1 MTKTIRLT
9 SGIKKR
15 EIYIE
20 KIRPFINKDIIK
32 VLVWQRRVWKSYI
45 LLQIIEELKSEYKI
59 SENDI
64 IYINME
70 LNEFDN
76 IRDYN
81 DLLKFI
87 KDKSNWK
94 EKTYVFIDEIQD
106 VLEFEK
112 ALRDLQALW
121 NYDIYISGS
130 NAKLLSSDIATYL
143 TWRYIQFEVYPLTYK
158 EFLDFH
164 ELSVGKDSFLS
175 YMKVWWLPY
184 LIQLGTDETI
194 TTEYVKSIFNT
205 ILFKDV
211 LQRYQ
216 IRNTSFLEDLIK
228 YISDNIWNLT
238 TPNNIAKYLKSQ
250 KIEIWLNSVNEYI
263 KYLCSVFLIN
273 KVQRQEIIGKKIFEI
288 NDKYYFSDIWIRN
301 MLVWW
306 YRTQDIWKILE
317 NIVFLHF
324 KTLWYQV
331 FVWKNGD
338 KEIDFVVEKSGDK
351 KYIQVAYLLDE
362 EIQKREFENLLAI
375 PDNYEKMVL
384 TLDDF
389 AWWDRN
395 WIKCYNI
402 IDYLTK

>member
-1 MTKTIRLT
+1 MIKT
-9 SGIKKR
+9 IKKR

-20 KIRPFINKDIIK
+20 KIRPFIDKDIIK
-32 VLVWQRRVWKSYI
+32 VLVGQRRVWKSYI
-45 LLQIIEELKSEYKI
+45 LLQLMEELKSEYKI
-59 SENDI
+59 SEDSI
-64 IYINME
+64 ISINME
-70 LNEFDN
+70 LNEFSH

-81 DLLKFI
+81 DLLKYI
-87 KDKSNWK
+87 KDRSQWK

-106 VLEFEK
+106 ISEFEK

-130 NAKLLSSDIATYL
+130 NAKLLSSEIATYL

-158 EFLDFH
+158 EFLNFH
-164 ELSVGKDSFLS
+164 NLSTWKDSFLS
-175 YMKVWWLPY
+175 YMKVWGLPY
-184 LIQLGTDETI
+184 LIQLWTDESI

-205 ILFKDV
+205 ILFKDIV
-211 LQRYQ
+211 QRYQ
-216 IRNTSFLEDLIK
+216 IRNTSFLEDLIR
-228 YISDNIWNLT
+228 YLSDNVWNLT
-238 TPNNIAKYLKSQ
+238 TPNNITKYLKSQ

-273 KVQRQEIIGKKIFEI
+273 KVQRQEIVGKKIFEI

-306 YRTQDIWKILE
+306 YKPQDIWKILE

-331 FVWKNGD
+331 FVWKNDD
-338 KEIDFVVEKSGDK
+338 KEIDFVVEKNWNK

-362 EIQKREFENLLAI
+362 KTQKREFENLLAI
-375 PDNYEKMVL
+375 PDNYEKFVL
-384 TLDDF
+384 TLDEF
-389 AWWDRN
+389 AWWDWN

-402 IDYLTK
+402 IDYLS

>member
-1 MTKTIRLT
+1 MIKT
-9 SGIKKR
+9 IKKR

-20 KIRPFINKDIIK
+20 KIRPFIDKDIIK
-32 VLVWQRRVWKSYI
+32 VLVGQRRVWKSYI
-45 LLQIIEELKSEYKI
+45 LLQLMEELKSEYKI
-59 SENDI
+59 SEDSI
-64 IYINME
+64 ISINME
-70 LNEFDN
+70 LNEFTH

-81 DLLKFI
+81 DLLKYI
-87 KDKSNWK
+87 KDRSLWK

-106 VLEFEK
+106 ISEFEK

-130 NAKLLSSDIATYL
+130 NAKLLSSEIATYL

-164 ELSVGKDSFLS
+164 NLSTWKDSFLS
-175 YMKVWWLPY
+175 YMKVWGLPY
-184 LIQLGTDETI
+184 LIQLWTDESI

-205 ILFKDV
+205 ILFKDIV
-211 LQRYQ
+211 QRYQ
-216 IRNTSFLEDLIK
+216 IRNTSFLEDLIR
-228 YISDNIWNLT
+228 YLSDNIWNLT
-238 TPNNIAKYLKSQ
+238 TPNNITKYLKSQ

-273 KVQRQEIIGKKIFEI
+273 KVQRQEIVGKKIFEI

-306 YRTQDIWKILE
+306 YKSQDIWKILE

-331 FVWKNGD
+331 FVWKNDD
-338 KEIDFVVEKSGDK
+338 KEIDFVVEKNWDK

-362 EIQKREFENLLAI
+362 KTQKREFENLLAI
-375 PDNYEKMVL
+375 PDNYEKFVL
-384 TLDDF
+384 TLDEF
-389 AWWDRN
+389 AWWDWN

-402 IDYLTK
+402 IDYLS

>member
-1 MTKTIRLT
+1 MIKT
-9 SGIKKR
+9 IKKR

-20 KIRPFINKDIIK
+20 KIRPFIDKDIIK
-32 VLVWQRRVWKSYI
+32 VLVGQRRVWKSYI
-45 LLQIIEELKSEYKI
+45 LLQLMEELKSEYKI
-59 SENDI
+59 SQENI
-64 IYINME
+64 ISINME
-70 LNEFDN
+70 LNEFSH

-81 DLLKFI
+81 DLLKYI
-87 KDKSNWK
+87 KDKSQWK

-106 VLEFEK
+106 ISEFEK

-121 NYDIYISGS
+121 KYDIYISWS
-130 NAKLLSSDIATYL
+130 NAKLLSSEIATYL

-164 ELSVGKDSFLS
+164 NLSTWKDSFLS

-184 LIQLGTDETI
+184 LIQLWTDENI

-205 ILFKDV
+205 ILFKDIV
-211 LQRYQ
+211 QRYQ
-216 IRNTSFLEDLIK
+216 IRNTSFLEDLIR
-228 YISDNIWNLT
+228 YLSDNVWNLT
-238 TPNNIAKYLKSQ
+238 TPNNITKYLKSQ

-273 KVQRQEIIGKKIFEI
+273 KVQRQEIVGKKIFEI

-301 MLVWW
+301 MIVWW
-306 YRTQDIWKILE
+306 YKPQDIWKILE

-331 FVWKNGD
+331 FVWKNDD
-338 KEIDFVVEKSGDK
+338 KEVDFVVEKNWDK
-351 KYIQVAYLLDE
+351 KYIQVTYLLDE
-362 EIQKREFENLLAI
+362 KTQKREFENLLAI
-375 PDNYEKMVL
+375 PDNYEKIVL
-384 TLDDF
+384 TLDAF
-389 AWWDRN
+389 AWWDWN

-402 IDYLTK
+402 IEYLS